1 MARQFLANPAAVEVP
16 IEVVGSDLDGRQYVE
31 RTRTLSITRDGAT
44 ILLANKLAPESE
56 LIIHNLRTNEE
67 VVVRVVGHIREDIA
81 GHVYGVTFLHAPD
94 DLWRVPDLP
103 PASLNSIVLECSRCH
118 VVKLLSLTE
127 IEMEVFQSKRAL
139 TRRCECGVACTIWK
153 ETTREV
159 TVGKKESSPQPPAE
173 IPEREERK
181 HKRTAIKA
189 LVCIRCS
196 GREELAECEDMSR
209 GGFRFRSRKRYPA
222 GTRIEAAVPFVPGST
237 NIFVPGEIAYHLELT
252 ELSHRHGVAYLITGS
267 GPGYNDREPESK

>member
-153 ETTREV
+153 ETTR
-159 TVGKKESSPQPPAE
+159 
-173 IPEREERK
+173 
-181 HKRTAIKA
+181 
-189 LVCIRCS
+189 
-196 GREELAECEDMSR
+196 
-209 GGFRFRSRKRYPA
+209 
-222 GTRIEAAVPFVPGST
+222 
-237 NIFVPGEIAYHLELT
+237 
-252 ELSHRHGVAYLITGS
+252 
-267 GPGYNDREPESK
+267 

>member
-1 MARQFLANPAAVEVP
+1 MPRQFLANPAAIEVP

-44 ILLANKLAPESE
+44 IVLVNKLAPESE
-56 LIIHNLRTNEE
+56 LIIRNLQTNEE
-67 VVVRVVGHIREDIA
+67 VVVRVVGHIREDIG
-81 GHVYGVTFLHAPD
+81 GHVYGVACLHAPE

-103 PASLNSIVLECSRCH
+103 QASLNSIVLECSRCH

-139 TRRCECGVACTIWK
+139 TRRCECGVSCTIWK

-159 TVGKKESSPQPPAE
+159 SVGKEETSSQPPAE
-173 IPEREERK
+173 IPEREERRY
-181 HKRTAIKA
+181 KRTAIKT

-237 NIFVPGEIAYHLELT
+237 NIFVPGEIAYHLELS

-267 GPGYNDREPESK
+267 GPGYTDREQ